1 MPLKKISIIN
11 NYKRNPHKIHLFDYA
26 KDHFEERTLTNVAV
40 CVPYKD
46 SPTVTWINIDNA
58 PKIGFLNKLRLG
70 FNLHPLIIENILDTH
85 QRPKIEILGKY
96 IYLIIKMMSIDDS
109 KKIVTSEQV
118 SVVIADK
125 FLLTFQEGFNG
136 DVFDPVRSMLR
147 HEDTRIRS
155 LGTDYLCYELI
166 DSTVSSYFKIIE
178 NFGDQIEDLEE
189 ELIERPSQKT
199 LQNIYTIKREMLELR
214 KAVWPLREIISS
226 MERTENDLINRSTKI
241 YLRDIYEKLIHL
253 IDTVETYRDVLAGM
267 LDIYLSG
274 VNNRISSVMKILTVI
289 TTIFMP
295 LTFLTG
301 FFGMNFKFLPGLNSS
316 HAPLILS
323 LCMLGIM
330 IVMLAFF
337 RKRNWL

>member
-1 MPLKKISIIN
+1 MPPKKSPIIN
-11 NYKRNPHKIHLFDYA
+11 NYKRSPHKIHLFDYD
-26 KDHFEERTLTNVAV
+26 KEHLEEKTLTNIAV

-58 PKIGFLNKLRLG
+58 PKIRFLNKLRLG
-70 FNLHPLIIENILDTH
+70 FNLHPLIIENILDTN

-125 FLLTFQEGFNG
+125 FLLTFQEGFSG
-136 DVFDPVRSMLR
+136 DVFDPVRNMLR

-166 DSTVSSYFKIIE
+166 ESTVSSYFKIIE

-189 ELIERPSQKT
+189 ELMERPSQKT
-199 LQNIYTIKREMLELR
+199 LQSIYTIKREMLELR
-214 KAVWPLREIISS
+214 KAVWPLREIISI
-226 MERTENDLINRSTKI
+226 MERADSDLIKSSTKI

-253 IDTVETYRDVLAGM
+253 IDTVETYRDILAGM

-274 VNNRISSVMKILTVI
+274 INNRISSVMKILAVI

-301 FFGMNFKFLPGLNSS
+301 FFGMNFKFLPGLDST
-316 HAPLILS
+316 HAPFTIS
-323 LCMLGIM
+323 LCMLGII
-330 IVMLAFF
+330 IVMLGFF
-337 RKRNWL
+337 RKRHWL